1 MKIIMR
7 ALSVIGVAMAA
18 ALLAAPAQ
26 IDAQTKRESFPS
38 LANEFVYTTL
48 AFSPAGA
55 MQSGLHSWHDPRIG
69 RTLNFDQMLDDFS
82 PASIG
87 LQRDYYS
94 KFRTRLERIGRAK
107 LDAQTKADYDLLL
120 NAVEFG
126 LFNIDEE
133 RFYEW
138 RPQMYSEDLG
148 GALFSN
154 MSLEYAPKNVRARDL
169 ASRLEK
175 VPAFVAQA
183 RANLKAS
190 NDIHRRVA
198 AESVDGVIDLIS
210 NMGSDF
216 VKGTP
221 SAARYAAAKGAAVA
235 ALQDYKIFIT
245 DALPKMEQRDW
256 RMGSAKFGKKWQ
268 YYLQVSASPE
278 EMLRNAEDSLRVTRE
293 RMLTLAEPLHRK
305 WFPAHTHDASN
316 HVEYLNAVVSEVM
329 KQIGTEHVNRDSLMT
344 QAERDVS
351 MLERYVTDHRLLSL
365 RDFSNLKV
373 IETPKFMRGIYGV
386 AGAVFAPALQP
397 NLATFYW
404 VTPVAKETAEDRAES
419 KLREYNRYKMLT
431 ITIHE
436 AMPGHAVQGLY
447 AARVLPDWRRLLRI
461 VYGNTPY
468 IEGWAVYTE
477 HMMLAAGVNG
487 GDQTKAELTE
497 MKGML
502 RIYMN
507 AIIDIRLQTMG
518 MTDEEAVRRMMTDAF
533 QERGEAEPK
542 LQRAQLD
549 YVQLNAYL
557 AGVQEWTALRRDAET
572 KEGTRFNPCRYHDTV
587 LLYGPIP
594 VPEVR
599 RLYMSGAKPTAKAP
613 ASRCQW
619 HSPD

>member
-1 MKIIMR
+1 MKVLRTFGTSAI
-7 ALSVIGVAMAA
+7 ALVLTATAVG
-18 ALLAAPAQ
+18 
-26 IDAQTKRESFPS
+26 AQTRAESFPS
-38 LANEFVYTTL
+38 LAHDFVYTTL
-48 AFSPAGA
+48 AFYPAGA
-55 MQSGLHSWHDPRIG
+55 MQSGLHRWKDPRTG
-69 RTLNFDQMLDDFS
+69 QSLNFDRMLDDFS
-82 PASIG
+82 PANIAR
-87 LQRDYYS
+87 QRDYYS
-94 KFRTRLERIGRAK
+94 SFRRRLERVGRAN
-107 LDAQTKADYDLLL
+107 LDAQTQADYDLLL

-126 LFNIDEE
+126 LFNLDQE

-148 GALFSN
+148 SALFSN
-154 MSLEYAPKNVRARDL
+154 ISLEYAGKNARAADL
-169 ASRLEK
+169 TARIGK
-175 VPAFVAQA
+175 VPSFIAQA
-183 RANLKAS
+183 KANLKAS
-190 NDIHRRVA
+190 NEIYRRVA
-198 AESVDGVIDLIS
+198 LESVDGVIDLI
-210 NMGSDF
+210 NGMGTDF

-221 SAARYAAAKGAAVA
+221 SAARYAAAKSPAVS
-235 ALQDYKIFIT
+235 ALQDYRKFIS
-245 DALPKMEQRDW
+245 DELPRMEQRDW
-256 RMGSAKFGKKWQ
+256 RLGPEKFAKKWQ
-268 YYLQVSASPE
+268 YYLQVSASPD

-293 RMLTLAEPLHRK
+293 RMLALAGPLHRA
-305 WFPAHTHDASN
+305 WFPAHAHDASN
-316 HVEYLNAVVSEVM
+316 HVEYLNTVVSEVM
-329 KQIGTEHVNRDSLMT
+329 KQIGNEHVNRDSLMT

-351 MLERYVTDHRLLSL
+351 MLEKYVVSHRILSL
-365 RDFSNLKV
+365 TDFSNLKV
-373 IETPKFMRGIYGV
+373 IETPKFMRGSYGV

-404 VTPVAKETAEDRAES
+404 VTPIAKETPNDRAES

-436 AMPGHAVQGLY
+436 AMPGHAVQGEY
-447 AARVLPDWRRLLRI
+447 ANRVLPDWRRLLRV

-507 AIIDIRLQTMG
+507 AIIDIRLHTMG
-518 MTDEEAVRRMMTDAF
+518 MSEEEAVRRMMTDAF

-557 AGVQEWTALRRDAET
+557 AGVQEWTALRRDAEK
-572 KEGTRFNPCRYHDTV
+572 KEGTKFNACRYHDTV

-599 RLYMSGAKPTAKAP
+599 TLYMSGVKPTAKAP
-613 ASRCQW
+613 ASRCN
-619 HSPD
+619 SSAPR

>member
-1 MKIIMR
+1 MR
-7 ALSVIGVAMAA
+7 SSRLLASLLALGFP
-18 ALLAAPAQ
+18 ALLPAQ
-26 IDAQTKRESFPS
+26 GKTESFAS
-38 LANEFVYTTL
+38 LAHDFVYTTL
-48 AFSPAGA
+48 AFSPGGA
-55 MQSGLHSWHDPRIG
+55 TQSGLHAYRDPRSG
-69 RTLNFDQMLDDFS
+69 KTLNFDQMLDDFS
-82 PASIG
+82 PASIAR
-87 LQRDYYS
+87 QRGYYAS
-94 KFRTRLERIGRAK
+94 FRKRLERAGRQS
-107 LDAQTKADYDLLL
+107 LDAQTKADYDLLQ
-120 NAVEFG
+120 NAVNFG
-126 LFNIDEE
+126 IFNLDEE

-148 GALFSN
+148 GTLFSN
-154 MSLEYAPKNVRARDL
+154 LSLEYAPKDARARDL
-169 ASRLEK
+169 TARLALI
-175 VPAFVAQA
+175 PAFIAQA
-183 RANLKAS
+183 KANLKAS
-190 NDIHRRVA
+190 NDVYRRVA
-198 AESVDGVIDLIS
+198 AESVDGVIDLI
-210 NMGSDF
+210 NGMGTDF

-221 SAARYAAAKGAAVA
+221 SEARYASAKGPAVA
-235 ALQDYKIFIT
+235 ALQEYKAFIT
-245 DALPKMEQRDW
+245 DELPKREQRDW
-256 RMGSAKFGKKWQ
+256 RLGPDKFAKKWQ
-268 YYLQVSASPE
+268 YYLQVSVTPQ
-278 EMLRNAEDSLRVTRE
+278 EMLRNAEDSLYATRE
-293 RMLTLAEPLHRK
+293 RMLSLAEPLHK
-305 WFPAHTHDASN
+305 AWFPAHTHDKSN
-316 HVEYLNAVVSEVM
+316 RVDYLNTVVSEVM

-344 QAERDVS
+344 QAERDVA
-351 MLERYVTDHRLLSL
+351 MLERYVVDHRILSL

-397 NLATFYW
+397 SLSTFYW
-404 VTPVAKETAEDRAES
+404 VTPIAKETSDERAES

-436 AMPGHAVQGLY
+436 AMPGHAVQGEY
-447 AARVLPDWRRLLRI
+447 ANRVTPDWRRLLRV

-468 IEGWAVYTE
+468 VEGWAVYTE

-507 AIIDIRLQTMG
+507 AIIDIRLHTMG
-518 MTDEEAVRRMMTDAF
+518 MTDDEAVRRMMTDAF

-557 AGVQEWTALRRDAET
+557 AGVQEWTSLRHDAEI

-599 RLYMSGAKPTAKAP
+599 RLYMSGVKPTAKAP
-613 ASRCQW
+613 PSRCTW
-619 HSPD
+619 RAPE